1 MSKVKY
7 SATFSSGLTVTR
19 TSERSYGV
27 AWMTSC
33 DRWTRPMTGFSRDVS
48 AVVPFK
54 PTGEFNPIKRKW
66 RALTDKELADI
77 NFRVEIVPVS
87 VHA

>member
-1 MSKVKY
+1 
-7 SATFSSGLTVTR
+7 
-19 TSERSYGV
+19 
-27 AWMTSC
+27 
-33 DRWTRPMTGFSRDVS
+33 MTGFSRDVS